1 MNKVSKLFLIAAAGL
16 FFVGCYND
24 YRNPKAAKIYT
35 RADFEKEG
43 LKYISIKDLKAQ
55 FKAENPGM
63 NDGTV
68 ASWTVDEPIFTSG
81 KVISTDRYGNV
92 YKSVYLYDAES
103 ESAIELKLNTGNY
116 LFHPAGQI
124 VFVKLQGLVLGNYR
138 GMTSIGTIS
147 SNASYSNDNIESI
160 VFSNIHIILQSFYW
174 PSLKIDKT
182 SLLRFLSSSKT
193 PVLAKV
199 TVLLP
204 GFLIPLADIHICSAC
219 AITST
224 PFAPRYFSNALAIWL
239 VICS

>member
-43 LKYISIKDLKAQ
+43 LEYISIKDLKAQ
-55 FKAENPGM
+55 FKAENPGK
-63 NDGTV
+63 NDGEV

-138 GMTSIGTIS
+138 GMTSIGTTS
-147 SNASYSNDNIESI
+147 SNASYSNDNIESKI
-160 VFSNIHIILQSFYW
+160 MQDEHIFSGEQQQM
-174 PSLKIDKT
+174 LK
-182 SLLRFLSSSKT
+182 
-193 PVLAKV
+193 
-199 TVLLP
+199 
-204 GFLIPLADIHICSAC
+204 
-219 AITST
+219 
-224 PFAPRYFSNALAIWL
+224 
-239 VICS
+239 

>member
-1 MNKVSKLFLIAAAGL
+1 MCIRDRFLIAAAGL

-43 LKYISIKDLKAQ
+43 LEYISIKDLKAQ

-103 ESAIELKLNTGNY
+103 ESAIELKLNTCLLY
-116 LFHPAGQI
+116 
-124 VFVKLQGLVLGNYR
+124 
-138 GMTSIGTIS
+138 TS
-147 SNASYSNDNIESI
+147 Y
-160 VFSNIHIILQSFYW
+160 
-174 PSLKIDKT
+174 
-182 SLLRFLSSSKT
+182 
-193 PVLAKV
+193 
-199 TVLLP
+199 
-204 GFLIPLADIHICSAC
+204 
-219 AITST
+219 
-224 PFAPRYFSNALAIWL
+224 
-239 VICS
+239 

>member
-147 SNASYSNDNIESI
+147 SNASYSNDNIESKI
-160 VFSNIHIILQSFYW
+160 MQDEHIFSGEQQQM
-174 PSLKIDKT
+174 LKSDTLVVTKDNYKT
-182 SLLRFLSSSKT
+182 AISDADLGRLVRFEGLESKFGT
-193 PVLAKV
+193 APWGYKNTFPNYFAN
-199 TVLLP
+199 
-204 GFLIPLADIHICSAC
+204 S
-219 AITST
+219 TS
-224 PFAPRYFSNALAIWL
+224 YDVNFSRL
-239 VICS
+239 VGHQ

>member
-43 LKYISIKDLKAQ
+43 LEYISIKDLKAQ

-92 YKSVYLYDAES
+92 YKSVYPTMRSPNRRSSLS
-103 ESAIELKLNTGNY
+103 
-116 LFHPAGQI
+116 
-124 VFVKLQGLVLGNYR
+124 
-138 GMTSIGTIS
+138 SIRATTFSTPRDRSFS
-147 SNASYSNDNIESI
+147 SNCRG
-160 VFSNIHIILQSFYW
+160 W
-174 PSLKIDKT
+174 
-182 SLLRFLSSSKT
+182 
-193 PVLAKV
+193 
-199 TVLLP
+199 
-204 GFLIPLADIHICSAC
+204 CSATT
-219 AITST
+219 A
-224 PFAPRYFSNALAIWL
+224 
-239 VICS
+239 V

>member
-1 MNKVSKLFLIAAAGL
+1 
-16 FFVGCYND
+16 
-24 YRNPKAAKIYT
+24 
-35 RADFEKEG
+35 
-43 LKYISIKDLKAQ
+43 
-55 FKAENPGM
+55 M

-147 SNASYSNDNIESI
+147 SNASYSRQ
-160 VFSNIHIILQSFYW
+160 H
-174 PSLKIDKT
+174 
-182 SLLRFLSSSKT
+182 LRARSCRRAHFLRRT
-193 PVLAKV
+193 A
-199 TVLLP
+199 
-204 GFLIPLADIHICSAC
+204 ADAEVGY
-219 AITST
+219 AG
-224 PFAPRYFSNALAIWL
+224 RYQG
-239 VICS
+239 

>member
-43 LKYISIKDLKAQ
+43 LEYISIKDLKAQ
-55 FKAENPGM
+55 FKAENPGK
-63 NDGTV
+63 NDGEV

-116 LFHPAGQI
+116 L
-124 VFVKLQGLVLGNYR
+124 
-138 GMTSIGTIS
+138 
-147 SNASYSNDNIESI
+147 
-160 VFSNIHIILQSFYW
+160 
-174 PSLKIDKT
+174 
-182 SLLRFLSSSKT
+182 
-193 PVLAKV
+193 
-199 TVLLP
+199 
-204 GFLIPLADIHICSAC
+204 
-219 AITST
+219 ST
-224 PFAPRYFSNALAIWL
+224 PQDRSFRQTAGAGARQLPRYDQHRYDLLQRQLFE
-239 VICS
+239 